1 MTDIRDRIERRF
13 EHLAA
18 FLCRRRWWVTVA
30 AFAVAAG
37 LASGMGRLTIDT
49 SNEGFLHP
57 DDPILIQYDE
67 FKDQFGR
74 EDMILVAIEPRELFT
89 LETLGQIKALH
100 QELADNVPYLNEITS
115 LTNARDTYGEGD
127 RLVVDDLMV
136 QWPETP
142 EDLAA
147 LKARVVANP
156 LYRDRL
162 ISRDARVTTL
172 VIELDA
178 FSSAGDGVDVLSG
191 FDEPGVGAGE
201 RPPLTDEENGQAVE
215 VVRTIVEKYD
225 AEGFRLYVAGTPTVT
240 EALKRAMQADMKL
253 FMGLA
258 MVTIA
263 LCLLAMFRRFTG
275 VFLPLLVVVLS
286 FVSTM
291 GAMGYSGTAVKLPT
305 IILPSFLL
313 AVSVGAAV
321 HVLSIFY
328 QHLQRTWDY
337 SGAIEHAM
345 GRPGLDVVQT
355 GSIVHAMGHS
365 GLAIFMTS
373 LTTAIGLGSFATA
386 EVAPIA
392 DLGMF
397 ASLGV
402 LFSLTYTVILL
413 PALLAIIPVKPH
425 AGVDES
431 VPGLLDR
438 LLAAVADFSAD
449 HARAVVGVSLAIIIV
464 MTASA
469 ALLRFSHDILSW
481 LPEEWPVHQAT
492 RKVDSELR
500 GSVVVEIV
508 VDTGRENG
516 LYDRDILLKLDGL
529 ARDLE
534 SWERGDLFVGK
545 ASSVADVL
553 KEIHQALNE
562 NRSEFYAIP
571 DNVDLIPQE
580 FLLFEN
586 SGSDDLQDVVDS
598 QFRKA
603 RFTVKAPWRDTLEYV
618 PLMREIETRFNE
630 ALGPDVTVTATGI
643 MSLFSRT
650 LNAAMWSAAKS
661 YVIAFGAITLM
672 MILLVGNLR
681 LGLAAMLPNLA
692 PIAIAMGFMWWASIP
707 LNMFTMLVGSIAI
720 GLAVDDTVHFMHNFR
735 RYFARSGD
743 VREAIHHTLH
753 TAGRAMLVTSI
764 VLATGFYIFMFASM
778 INVIQ
783 FGFLVGS
790 AILLALL
797 SDFLLAPA
805 LMVLLHPTSPDTS
818 KQKDSQ

>member
-1 MTDIRDRIERRF
+1 MSDIRDHIERRF
-13 EHLAA
+13 EHLAG
-18 FLCRRRWWVTVA
+18 FLCRRRWWVVA
-30 AFAVAAG
+30 AALAVAAG
-37 LASGMGRLTIDT
+37 LASGMARLTIDT

-57 DDPILIQYDE
+57 DDPILVQYDA

-74 EDMILVAIEPRELFT
+74 EDMILVAIEPREIFAQ
-89 LETLGQIKALH
+89 ETLRRIKALH
-100 QELADNVPYLNEITS
+100 ENLADSVPHLNDITS
-115 LTNARDTYGEGD
+115 LANARNTYGDGD
-127 RLVVDDLMV
+127 RLVVDDLMA

-142 EDLAA
+142 EDMAA
-147 LKARVVANP
+147 LKARVMDNP

-162 ISRDARVTTL
+162 ISRDARLTTL
-172 VIELDA
+172 VVELDA
-178 FSSAGDGVDVLSG
+178 YSAAGAGIDVLSG
-191 FDEPGVGAGE
+191 FDEAASPAGK
-201 RPPLTDEENGQAVE
+201 RPPLTDEENGQAVQA
-215 VVRTIVEKYD
+215 VRTIVEKYD
-225 AEGFRLYVAGTPTVT
+225 AEGFRLYMAGTPTVT

-258 MVTIA
+258 LLAIG
-263 LCLLAMFRRFTG
+263 LCLLAMFRRFAG

-291 GAMGYSGTAVKLPT
+291 GAMGYSGTAIKLPT

-321 HVLSIFY
+321 HVLSIFF
-328 QHLQRTWDY
+328 QHLQRTEDR
-337 SGAIEHAM
+337 I
-345 GRPGLDVVQT
+345 

-365 GLAIFMTS
+365 GLAIAMTS

-402 LFSLTYTVILL
+402 LFSLIYTVILL
-413 PALLAIIPVKPH
+413 PALLAIIPARPH

-438 LLAAVADFSAD
+438 VLDGFTDFSTG
-449 HARAVVGVSLAIIIV
+449 HARAVVGVSIAVIIAL
-464 MTASA
+464 TASA
-469 ALLRFSHDILSW
+469 AQLRFSHDILSW
-481 LPEEWPVHQAT
+481 LPEKWPVYQAT
-492 RKVDSELR
+492 RKVDRELR

-508 VDTGRENG
+508 VDSGRENG
-516 LYDRDILLKLDGL
+516 LYDRDMLLELDGL
-529 ARDLE
+529 ARELE
-534 SWERGDLFVGK
+534 AWERGELFVGK

-562 NRSEFYAIP
+562 NRPEFYAIP
-571 DNVDLIPQE
+571 VNEKLIPQE

-618 PLMREIETRFNE
+618 PLMREIEARFSE
-630 ALGPDVTVTATGI
+630 TLGPEVTVTTTGI

-650 LNAAMWSAAKS
+650 LSAAMWSAAKS

-672 MILLVGNLR
+672 MILLIGNLR

-692 PIAIAMGFMWWASIP
+692 PIAIAMGFMWWANIP

-735 RYFARSGD
+735 RYFAQTGD
-743 VREAIHHTLH
+743 VRAAVRRTLH
-753 TAGRAMLVTSI
+753 TAGRAMLVTS
-764 VLATGFYIFMFASM
+764 V
-778 INVIQ
+778 V
-783 FGFLVGS
+783 
-790 AILLALL
+790 
-797 SDFLLAPA
+797 
-805 LMVLLHPTSPDTS
+805 
-818 KQKDSQ
+818 